1 MSCHK
6 ILRKR
11 NAMFQHLQWPFP
23 VYMRCLVFSSYG
35 CSSGANKSII
45 SLGWSQVW
53 RSQCWLHPFLSWSVR
68 DAQKGGKIVCLC
80 FFFHFFGG
88 VWSSRNF
95 EGTFRTEAIK
105 DVFDR
110 SFYFFLKINQPKKT
124 CQKDLLEFMTWSD
137 VPFSETHSFLVAFF
151 LFGTWISRFQP
162 LASPLRMLSEGLI
175 RGLVKG

>member
-1 MSCHK
+1 MPK
-6 ILRKR
+6 
-11 NAMFQHLQWPFP
+11 
-23 VYMRCLVFSSYG
+23 
-35 CSSGANKSII
+35 
-45 SLGWSQVW
+45 
-53 RSQCWLHPFLSWSVR
+53 
-68 DAQKGGKIVCLC
+68 KGGKLCVCV